1 LTEQDNPR
9 RLLILDDEPAVAQ
22 TVAFAAKR
30 HGFAVRTSESPEA
43 FFGDV
48 ASFDPSHIIID
59 LLMPGMDGVEVL
71 RNLAAN
77 GCHASIIMMSGMG
90 SKVLESAQRV
100 GLERGLRI
108 IGILPKPFKP
118 AELRALLDVQ
128 ARDRAHPEPPAAAD
142 REVLLRDIGPAL
154 RDGQFVL
161 HYQPKVDL
169 ASGRPIGVE
178 ALVRWQHPKFGL
190 LPPDRFLPL
199 IEQSGN
205 MNLLTVRVIEAGLAW
220 LAGIDGG
227 GTLQLAINISAASL
241 TDVSFADQL
250 HERCIR
256 FKVDPARVILELTET
271 TAPQRTTELLD
282 ILTRVRLKG
291 FQLSIDDFGTGY
303 SSLLQL
309 AQLPFSEIKIDRSF
323 VWGLHTS
330 DEARKIVATT
340 VGLGKQLQLATVAEG
355 VETEAQA
362 RALTELQCDQA
373 QGYFFA
379 RPMNG
384 EAAQAWLR
392 ERSQMEPRHGIEKE
406 T

>member
-1 LTEQDNPR
+1 MKQDNPR

-30 HGFAVRTSESPEA
+30 HGFAVRMSASPEA

-48 ASFDPSHIIID
+48 ASFAPSHIIID

-71 RNLAAN
+71 RKLAAD
-77 GCHASIIMMSGMG
+77 GCGARIIMMSGMG
-90 SKVLESAQRV
+90 SKVLESAQRA

-108 IGILPKPFKP
+108 IGTLPKPFKP
-118 AELRALLDVQ
+118 AELRALLD
-128 ARDRAHPEPPAAAD
+128 AHPYHLTHPEPNAVAD
-142 REVLLRDIGPAL
+142 HEALRDDIGPAL
-154 RDGQFVL
+154 RDCQFVL
-161 HYQPKVDL
+161 HYQPKVNL
-169 ASGRPIGVE
+169 ASGRAAGAE
-178 ALVRWQHPKFGL
+178 ALVRWQHPEFGL

-205 MNLLTVRVIEAGLAW
+205 MTRLTICVIEAGLAW
-220 LAGIDGG
+220 LAGITDGSAP
-227 GTLQLAINISAASL
+227 QLAINISAASL
-241 TDVSFADQL
+241 TDVTFADLL
-250 HERCIR
+250 HECCIR
-256 FKVDPARVILELTET
+256 FNVDPGRIILELTET
-271 TAPQRTTELLD
+271 TAPRRTAELLD

-303 SSLLQL
+303 SSLVQL

-323 VWGLHTS
+323 VGGLHSS

-340 VGLGKQLQLATVAEG
+340 VALGKQLQLTTVAEG

-362 RALTELQCDQA
+362 RALAGLQCDQA

-379 RPMNG
+379 RPMDG
-384 EAAQAWLR
+384 DAARAWLR
-392 ERSQMEPRHGIEKE
+392 EHR
-406 T
+406 

>member
-1 LTEQDNPR
+1 
-9 RLLILDDEPAVAQ
+9 
-22 TVAFAAKR
+22 VAF
-30 HGFAVRTSESPEA
+30 FSE
-43 FFGDV
+43 V

-71 RNLAAN
+71 RNLATG
-77 GCHASIIMMSGMG
+77 GCGASIIMMSGMG

-108 IGILPKPFKP
+108 IGILPKPFRP
-118 AELRALLDVQ
+118 VELRTLLDMH
-128 ARDRAHPEPPAAAD
+128 AHDPAHSEPPAAAD
-142 REVLLRDIGPAL
+142 REVLLDDIAPAL

-161 HYQPKVDL
+161 HYQPKVRL
-169 ASGRPIGVE
+169 ADGRPAGVE
-178 ALVRWQHPKFGL
+178 ALVRWQHPTFGL

-205 MNLLTVRVIEAGLAW
+205 MDALTICVIEAGLAW
-220 LAGIDGG
+220 IAGIADDSAP
-227 GTLQLAINISAASL
+227 QLAINISAASL
-241 TDVSFADQL
+241 TDVSFTDLL
-250 HERCIR
+250 HERCLR
-256 FKVDPARVILELTET
+256 FKVDPARITLELTET
-271 TAPQRTTELLD
+271 TAPRRTAELLD
-282 ILTRVRLKG
+282 ILTRVRLNG

-303 SSLLQL
+303 SSLVQL

-323 VWGLHTS
+323 VEGLHSS

-340 VGLGKQLQLATVAEG
+340 VGLGKQLELTTVAEG

-379 RPMNG
+379 RPMPG
-384 EAAQAWLR
+384 DAARAWLR
-392 ERSQMEPRHGIEKE
+392 ERK
-406 T
+406 